1 MQNKK
6 NFKLL
11 IKFPTR
17 SRPVK
22 FFNIL
27 DQYYFLL
34 KNFNVEFVISC
45 DVDDLTMNNQ
55 RVIETLNSYPYLN
68 YFFEK
73 NNSKIEAVNNNLKDK
88 NFDILLLASDDM
100 LPVQK
105 GYDEIIRDKMLET
118 FPDTDGVLWFNDG
131 FQGPN
136 LNTLCIL
143 GKKYYDR
150 FGYIYHPDYKSL
162 YSDAE
167 FTLIS
172 QQLNKVKYFDQVLI
186 KHIQYSIMKESPDE
200 LYKKNDNLE
209 QEDRIVFEKRR
220 LNNFK

>member
-1 MQNKK
+1 MKDL
-6 NFKLL
+6 KLL

-17 SRPVK
+17 SRPSK

-27 DQYYFLL
+27 DKYYLLL
-34 KNFNVEFVISC
+34 KNLNVEFVISC
-45 DVDDLTMNNQ
+45 DTDDITMNNEE
-55 RVIETLNSYPYLN
+55 VIDKLNSYPYLRY
-68 YFFEK
+68 YFE
-73 NNSKIEAVNNNLKDK
+73 NNKSKIEAINNNLKDK

-105 GYDEIIRDKMLET
+105 GYDEVIRAKMMET
-118 FPDTDGVLWFNDG
+118 FPDTDGVLWFDDD
-131 FQGPN
+131 FQGSN

-162 YSDAE
+162 YSDTE
-167 FTLIS
+167 FTLVS
-172 QQLNKVKYFDQVLI
+172 QQLNKVKYFNQILI
-186 KHIQYSIMKESPDE
+186 KHIQYSIVKESPDE
-200 LYKKNDNLE
+200 LYKKNDSLE
-209 QEDRIVFEKRR
+209 QEDRMVFEKRR